1 MSLGYVYCISNPR
14 MPGIVK
20 IGYTDRSPAERL
32 EEANTSTWNFP
43 EFKLEFARRV
53 PDANAR
59 EMILH
64 RYFKADRVSPRRE
77 FFRIEELD
85 RLQLLFE
92 LMGGTWWSADDEAVS
107 SVMET
112 PQGKKAGEVV
122 ITQFL
127 NEFIFPPKKD
137 NNGVPAPVS
146 RTDVA
151 SLFTDWKRTNGMFY
165 GSVAD
170 LYMKLEE
177 AYGKPDRRGWTGFSL
192 RE

>member
-1 MSLGYVYCISNPR
+1 MSLGYVYCISNPH

-32 EEANTSTWNFP
+32 EEANASTWNFP

-53 PDANAR
+53 PDANAK

-92 LMGGTWWSADDEAVS
+92 LMGGTWWSADDECVLPI
-107 SVMET
+107 MET
-112 PQGKKAGEVV
+112 QQGKKAGEAV

-137 NNGVPAPVS
+137 ANGVPKPVS

-151 SLFTDWKRTNGMFY
+151 SLFTEWKRTNGMFY
-165 GSVAD
+165 GSVPD

-177 AYGKPDRRGWTGFSL
+177 AYGKPDRRGWTGFGL